1 MADTHKKS
9 VLVKYL
15 EAPIYES
22 EKKNMTYEELEQ
34 KYIQIPQEIKDT
46 RRWVCYKTE
55 VRNGEETKIPMNALS
70 GGYASTSDPATWT
83 SFKLALSGCVKYNLT
98 GLGFMLGEDIRT
110 GITYFGVDLDNHVD
124 KTTGKKPY
132 ETAEDF
138 KEFAYIFINA
148 LNSYTEYSHSGEGV
162 HIICKGKLPGKRNKR
177 KGVEMYDYRRFFTMT
192 GKVINNVPI
201 AERSEEVKPL
211 WEKYLNVETEQTQK
225 QQLYI
230 NNKMPQMAAKQTTN
244 GGISFEEV
252 EEVEITQTP
261 SRLSDYELIERI
273 RNSQQGSDF
282 MSLYNGDMSAY
293 GNDHSSADMAL
304 CKILAFWTGCDAEQM
319 DRIFRS
325 SALMRDKWE
334 RGWGNGT
341 YGSHTIESAIRT
353 QREVYTPPVKVEKV
367 IIPVKNDNGQA
378 VAPQGDIVEF
388 DDRNDPIVKIKQIF
402 KSYPLTDTGNAE
414 RFYDYFGDYF
424 RYDSKAKTFMFW
436 NGKTW
441 LYDSKMYVKKYADMI
456 IAILKQEIKDT
467 EQKIQDLIKTET
479 DDEAQ
484 KAVALASAKE
494 LESLAKAQRDNLKRV
509 SNSAG
514 KEAMIKEFQHL
525 HEVTVVTEEF
535 DLQPYLLN
543 TDSGVVNLENGN
555 IMPFDRKYKLSKNT
569 NVLVSY
575 DEPKTWLK
583 FLRDILKRPNEKET
597 EELVNTIQL
606 LLGDAI
612 AGRTNKDLLVIM
624 YGNGSNGKSTFIKTV
639 KKVFG
644 DYGKTMNSELLLQN
658 KNSSAQS
665 TEFSFASLKGA
676 RIITMSETNE
686 SEKMNDKVIKQLT
699 SGETISAQKKFGDQ
713 FEYEP
718 TFSPWMSTNNL
729 PVIRSKDY
737 GIWRRIFLIPFLV
750 KFTDE
755 TKDIH
760 MPEKLTAEMPQ
771 ILGWIIQGCIK
782 LNRDYKG
789 VVPKPKCLEEAL
801 SDYKNEMD
809 TVNLYIASNCQ
820 NFPGYKTGATTLFQ
834 DYKKWAL
841 DNNEHLMPDHKF
853 KADMQK
859 HGFQLKRDSNEGWV
873 YVGIKLNSDKK
884 GHDFAM
890 DMTEE
895 IIDD

>member
-1 MADTHKKS
+1 
-9 VLVKYL
+9 
-15 EAPIYES
+15 
-22 EKKNMTYEELEQ
+22 MTFKELEE
-34 KYIQIPQEIKDT
+34 KYIQIPQEIKET

-70 GGYASTSDPATWT
+70 GGYASTADPATWT
-83 SFKLALSGCVKYNLT
+83 SFKLALSGCVKYGFV

-110 GITYFGVDLDNHVD
+110 GTTYFGVDLDNHVD
-124 KTTGKKPY
+124 KVTGKKPY

-138 KEFAYIFINA
+138 TKFAYIFINA

-211 WEKYLNVETEQTQK
+211 WEKYLNVDPEPEK
-225 QQLYI
+225 EAYSYSRP
-230 NNKMPQMAAKQTTN
+230 KSVAAKVSAT
-244 GGISFEEV
+244 GAVSFEEV
-252 EEVEITQTP
+252 EEVTVK
-261 SRLSDYELIERI
+261 SSVNLSDSELIDRI
-273 RNSQQGSDF
+273 RNSQQGQDF
-282 MSLYNGDMSAY
+282 MNLYNGDMSAY

-304 CKILAFWTGCDAEQM
+304 CKILAFWTGCNPEQM
-319 DRIFRS
+319 DRIFRK
-325 SALMRDKWE
+325 SALMRPKWE

-341 YGSHTIESAIRT
+341 YGSHTIESAINT
-353 QREVYTPPVKVEKV
+353 QRDVYTPAPKTEKI
-367 IIPVKNDNGQA
+367 IIPVKTDNGTPIK
-378 VAPQGDIVEF
+378 PQGDIVAF
-388 DDRNDPIVKIKQIF
+388 DEKNDPIVEIKQIF

-424 RYDSKAKTFMFW
+424 RYDSKAKAFMFW

-441 LYDSKMYVKKYADMI
+441 IYDAKNLIKKYADMI
-456 IAILKQEIKDT
+456 IEILKQEIKNT
-467 EQKIQDLIKTET
+467 EKTLYDLNSDIQDMADDAETVSDSIEVKQNKRLIKPEIK
-479 DDEAQ
+479 DYEAI
-484 KAVALASAKE
+484 L
-494 LESLAKAQRDNLKRV
+494 KAQRDNLKRV

-543 TDSGVVNLENGN
+543 TDSGVVDLKTGK
-555 IMPFDRKYKLSKNT
+555 IMPFDRSYRLSKNT
-569 NVLVSY
+569 NCYVSY
-575 DEPKTWLK
+575 EEPKVWLK
-583 FLRDILKRPNEKET
+583 FLHDILKRPNEKET
-597 EELVNTIQL
+597 EELVQTVQL
-606 LLGDAI
+606 LLGDA
-612 AGRTNKDLLVIM
+612 ATGRTNKDLLVIM
-624 YGNGSNGKSTFIKTV
+624 YGAGSNGKSTFIRTV

-658 KNSSAQS
+658 KNASAQS
-665 TEFSFASLKGA
+665 TEFSFAALKGA

-699 SGETISAQKKFGDQ
+699 SGETIAAQKKFGDQ

-718 TFSPWMSTNNL
+718 SFSPWMSTNNL
-729 PVIRSKDY
+729 PIIRSKDY

-760 MPEKLTAEMPQ
+760 MPEKLEAEMPQ
-771 ILGWIIQGCIK
+771 ILGWIIQGCLK
-782 LNRDYKG
+782 LNSEYKG

-801 SDYKNEMD
+801 ADYKNEMD
-809 TVNLYIASNCQ
+809 TVNLYIASECEI
-820 NFPGYKTGATTLFQ
+820 FSGYRTSATTMFQ
-834 DYKKWAL
+834 SYKKWAL
-841 DNNEHLMPDHKF
+841 DNNEHLMPEHKF
-853 KADMQK
+853 KSEMQK
-859 HGFQLKRDSNEGWV
+859 HNFKLQRDSNDGWV
-873 YVGIKLNSDKK
+873 YIGVKLNSDKK
-884 GHDFAM
+884 GHNFAM
-890 DMTEE
+890 DMLEDT
-895 IIDD
+895 DND